1 MENLERMNFEEFTNY
16 VKENVGSVLPKK
28 FADAKIDINKV
39 TKNNGMVIT
48 GLVIVPKNQNICP
61 TIYLENFYTKYEEGT
76 DIQDVLKDIVKLYL
90 NNIAAPSGFSN
101 IGKDFKDID
110 FVKERVI
117 MVVINGAKNEKLLSE
132 VPYVEYEDLA
142 IIFKVY
148 LEEDNGGM
156 ATITIRNE
164 HLAFWGVT
172 KEELYEFAKK
182 NTQVL
187 LPVRVQSMQDVMLEM
202 MGICKEF
209 SDEIDWDTLDE
220 NPMIVI
226 SNKQKVNGASA
237 IFYED
242 VLSTVAEK
250 FGTDLYIL
258 PSSVHECIAVPYDEE
273 RLEDFLQ
280 MVTEINASQVALEE
294 QLSNNVYYFNAET
307 KTLKLA

>member
-1 MENLERMNFEEFTNY
+1 
-16 VKENVGSVLPKK
+16 
-28 FADAKIDINKV
+28 
-39 TKNNGMVIT
+39 MVIT
-48 GLVIVPKNQNICP
+48 GLVIVPENQNICP
-61 TIYLENFYTKYEEGT
+61 TIYLENFYPKYEAGT
-76 DIQDVLKDIVKLYL
+76 DIQDILKDIVKLYL

-101 IGKDFKDID
+101 IEKDFKDID

-117 MVVINGAKNEKLLSE
+117 MVIVNGAKNEKLLSE

-148 LEEDNGGM
+148 LEEDNGSM

-187 LPVRVQSMQDVMLEM
+187 LPVRVRSAKDVMLEM
-202 MGICKEF
+202 MGICQDF
-209 SDEIDWDTLDE
+209 SDEIDWDMLDE

-226 SNKQKVNGASA
+226 SNKQRINGASA

-280 MVTEINASQVALEE
+280 MVTEINAT
-294 QLSNNVYYFNAET
+294 QLKIDEVLSDNVYYFNAET
-307 KTLKLA
+307 KTLKIA